1 MIFRLVIVDKGRP
14 TCWNVR
20 CIIFRQRFLS
30 IPSSFIRYPVNS
42 VWFSHACKYATNAV
56 WQILLLSE
64 GSCMHSH
71 SRGKAPD
78 TICSFL
84 PHYLSLFTPFILIL
98 LPSLQRPSIQQSV
111 SLLSFSCT
119 LNLSIPNQYFLYFT
133 IKGRKKSENPK
144 DRLWFELDKAL
155 PFVCV
160 CSCKRTLVICCVVT
174 NMLLWQMQSHFDSWY
189 ASISLICNFEHS
201 FNVGFFGIIS

>member
-1 MIFRLVIVDKGRP
+1 MFLLLIIKAPHVVKLRELSCLHAHTHTIVQSSVIFHLVIVDKGRP
-14 TCWNVR
+14 MCWNVR
-20 CIIFRQRFLS
+20 CITFRQWFLS
-30 IPSSFIRYPVNS
+30 IPSGFVRYPVNS
-42 VWFSHACKYATNAV
+42 VWFSHACKRATNAV

-98 LPSLQRPSIQQSV
+98 LPSLQRLSIQQSV

-119 LNLSIPNQYFLYFT
+119 VSLSIPNQYFLYFT
-133 IKGRKKSENPK
+133 IKGRGKS
-144 DRLWFELDKAL
+144 
-155 PFVCV
+155 
-160 CSCKRTLVICCVVT
+160 
-174 NMLLWQMQSHFDSWY
+174 
-189 ASISLICNFEHS
+189 
-201 FNVGFFGIIS
+201 